1 MASKPK
7 PSRHAPEEID
17 AYLTNLPDEVR
28 AALARVRAIIREI
41 VPDCTE
47 RVSYQ
52 IPIFRRNRDLVGLSA
67 HANHCSLH
75 SMSPPL
81 LRRMAEE
88 LAGVKVS
95 GATIQFTPVNPLPRA
110 LIEQVVC
117 ARLAE
122 LEAC

>member
-1 MASKPK
+1 MVSKRK
-7 PSRHAPEEID
+7 PSRHAPGEID
-17 AYLTNLPDEVR
+17 AYLARLPDEMR
-28 AALARVRAIIREI
+28 AALERVRAIIREI

-67 HANHCSLH
+67 QAHHCSLH

-88 LAGVKVS
+88 LADVKVS
-95 GATIQFTPVNPLPRA
+95 GATIQFTPDNPLPRV
-110 LIEQVVC
+110 LIERVVC